1 MFCGTGSF
9 SQVDEDACAP
19 STPKE
24 SKKKNKNPYSERGL
38 DKFSAV
44 MAELEAKKEKIMA
57 KSGSKDTA
65 MVRFMYNNSNDWVPI
80 IIKLKDEKKKP
91 LAKISVPESP
101 PSPVKEQPEVV
112 PVSVPEKCKVVEKRF
127 SLGRWRCYYWSMVMV
142 LILLSLVMFGRVFA
156 ICCTSIWWYLVPSMH
171 DGISVR
177 RRKKDYG
184 KRLSDK
190 KLGDASSPKHMVNH
204 RRGS

>member
-1 MFCGTGSF
+1 MFCGTGNF
-9 SQVDEDACAP
+9 SHVDEDPSAP

-24 SKKKNKNPYSERGL
+24 SKKKNKNPYSQRGL

-65 MVRFMYNNSNDWVPI
+65 MVKFMYSNSNDWVPI
-80 IIKLKDEKKKP
+80 IIKLKDDKKKP
-91 LAKISVPESP
+91 LTKISVPESP

-112 PVSVPEKCKVVEKRF
+112 PVPEKCKVAEKRC
-127 SLGRWRCYYWSMVMV
+127 SLGRWRYHYWSMVMV
-142 LILLSLVMFGRVFA
+142 LILFSLVLFGKVFA

-171 DGISVR
+171 DGTNVR

-184 KRLSDK
+184 RRLSDK
-190 KLGDASSPKHMVNH
+190 KLGEASSPKHLVNH
-204 RRGS
+204 RRG